1 MKKLLFIPISL
12 ALFLGACS
20 SVAQTAAT
28 VATSLSSSTPSQV
41 ATLADADLAADTIV
55 KLTKVAVD
63 TGTLDA
69 GTLTEIQALRAGVR
83 TALDALHKANAA
95 GQSLSFA
102 AFNASLNAYQTYAT
116 TKGLEH

>member
-1 MKKLLFIPISL
+1 MKYRFALAAIAIL
-12 ALFLGACS
+12 ALSGCAT
-20 SVAQTAAT
+20 VAQTAAS
-28 VATSLSSSTPSQV
+28 VATSLSSSTPSLV

-102 AFNASLNAYQTYAT
+102 AFNASLDAYRAYAT
-116 TKGLEH
+116 TKGISH